1 MTRRELPEGTVLLDV
16 TDVSYASFA
25 KDFLERTGHQA
36 LVCHGPSHGLCPLLA
51 GAGCEKLDAAHGV
64 VFQFDLDRPE
74 HRTILAR
81 YKKILDP
88 EVPVR
93 VVVEHG
99 QDRAYSELLAGTD
112 VWAREPT
119 AGDLDAFAAEV
130 EAADQSRST
139 NE

>member
-1 MTRRELPEGTVLLDV
+1 
-16 TDVSYASFA
+16 
-25 KDFLERTGHQA
+25 
-36 LVCHGPSHGLCPLLA
+36 
-51 GAGCEKLDAAHGV
+51 
-64 VFQFDLDRPE
+64 
-74 HRTILAR
+74 
-81 YKKILDP
+81 
-88 EVPVR
+88 
-93 VVVEHG
+93 VVVEYG